1 MRKTLAFLNAIL
13 MGSLLVACSD
23 DDDKVQFTRVVTF
36 GASVADAGA
45 YKVGTIAA
53 LGGGKYTVNGPDGFT
68 WTERLASMVNASAEC
83 AAQTGLLPNIS
94 GVTGAP
100 VQNFD
105 DCFNY
110 AQGSSRVSS
119 SGTGPSGVAL
129 QQAFGEQNVGVMAIS
144 LREQISN
151 HLAKV
156 GGRFQFTDLVIV
168 EGGGGSDGAM
178 QLTALGRAAGG
189 GPAAVATGRIAGW
202 PQATL
207 DIVALGGPTAVD
219 AAQVAAVTTMS
230 QVGAELAG
238 YINTMVVG
246 NGARYVLVRNLPN
259 PNLSPFGQSLDAAT
273 QALRAAMNQAYNAA
287 LKAGLSDSSGA
298 LPWGIILFD
307 DYALS
312 EAVAADPGKY
322 GYSNITSP
330 SCGPNPFGGNAIVC
344 NTSNLVPG
352 DTSRYAYAD
361 TVHPSPYGHLKAAE
375 FAMSLMVAAGWQ

>member
-1 MRKTLAFLNAIL
+1 MSKTTAFLHAIL
-13 MGSLLVACSD
+13 TASLLVACG
-23 DDDKVQFTRVVTF
+23 DDDKVQFTRVITF

-53 LGGGKYTVNGPDGFT
+53 LGGGKYTVNGPEGLT
-68 WTERLASMVNASAEC
+68 WTERLAQMVNAPAEC

-94 GVTGAP
+94 SIAGAP

-156 GGRFQFTDLVIV
+156 GGTFQLTDLVIV
-168 EGGGGSDGAM
+168 EGGGGNDGAM

-189 GPAAVATGRIAGW
+189 GPAAVATGRVAGW

-207 DIVALGGPTAVD
+207 DVVALGGPAAVD
-219 AAQVAAVTTMS
+219 AARAAAVATMA
-230 QVGAELAG
+230 QVGSELAG
-238 YINTMVVG
+238 YVKTMVVG

-259 PNLSPFGQSLDAAT
+259 PNLSPFGRSVDAAT
-273 QALRAAMNQAYNAA
+273 QALRATMNQTYNAA
-287 LKAGLSDSSGA
+287 LKSGLSESTGA
-298 LPWGIILFD
+298 LPPGIILFD
-307 DYALS
+307 DYPLS

-330 SCGPNPFGGNAIVC
+330 SCGPNPFGGNAILC
-344 NTSNLVPG
+344 NASNLVPG
-352 DTSRYAYAD
+352 DTNTYAYAD
-361 TVHPSPYGHLKAAE
+361 AVHPSPYAHQKAAE

>member
-1 MRKTLAFLNAIL
+1 MSKTRTLLSAIL
-13 MGSLLVACSD
+13 AVALVGACS

-36 GASVADAGA
+36 GASLADAGA

-53 LGGGKYTVNGPDGFT
+53 LGGGKYTVNGPEGFT
-68 WTERLASMVNASAEC
+68 WTERLAQMVGAPAEC
-83 AAQTGLLPNIS
+83 AAQTGLLPNLS

-105 DCFNY
+105 GCFNY

-129 QQAFGEQNVGVMAIS
+129 QLAFGEQNVGLMAVS
-144 LREQISN
+144 LREQIGN

-156 GGRFQFTDLVIV
+156 GGRFQYTDLVIV
-168 EGGGGSDGAM
+168 EGGAGNDGAM

-189 GPAAVATGRIAGW
+189 GAGAVATGRVAGW
-202 PQATL
+202 PQDTL
-207 DIVALGGPTAVD
+207 DVLAMGGDDAVS
-219 AAQVAAVTTMS
+219 AARAAAVATMA
-230 QVGAELAG
+230 QLGTELAG
-238 YINTMVVG
+238 YINQLVIG

-259 PNLSPFGQSLDAAT
+259 PNLSPLGRSLDAAT
-273 QALRAAMNQAYNAA
+273 QALRGAMNQAYNAA
-287 LKAGLSDSSGA
+287 LNAGLTDSSGVM
-298 LPWGIILFD
+298 PWGIVLFD

-330 SCGPNPFGGNAIVC
+330 SCGPNAFSGNAILC
-344 NTSNLVPG
+344 NAGNLVPG
-352 DTSRYAYAD
+352 DTSTYLYAD
-361 TVHPSPYGHLKAAE
+361 TVHPSPYGHQRAAE
-375 FAMSLMVAAGWQ
+375 YAMSLMVAAGWQ